1 MNDDVKRRVGD
12 GGVQT
17 EGKANNNTVQIQHT
31 LHATKNEKA
40 TLVGVTTLGWLKKAG
55 CMRNG
60 PPVLYLWYCGPRGVS
75 HMSIGPNHWAF

>member
-1 MNDDVKRRVGD
+1 MNDDVKRRVVD

-31 LHATKNEKA
+31 LHGMMRTTTKNEKA
-40 TLVGVTTLGWLKKAG
+40 TLVGVTTLGWLKKVG

-60 PPVLYLWYCGPRGVS
+60 PPVLYLWYILRS
-75 HMSIGPNHWAF
+75 